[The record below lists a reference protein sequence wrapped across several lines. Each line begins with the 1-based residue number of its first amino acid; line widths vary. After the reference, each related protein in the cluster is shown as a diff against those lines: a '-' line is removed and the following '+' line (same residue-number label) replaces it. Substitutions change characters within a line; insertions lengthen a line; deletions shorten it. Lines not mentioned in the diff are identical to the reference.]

1 MQDIHALLKQM
12 SDRGASELF
21 LTVGAAP
28 HLRIASETEPV
39 GERHLANG
47 EVKAMAYAIMT
58 EDQAR
63 QFEAT
68 KESNFARSVDHIG
81 RFRINVYYQRGEVA
95 MVIRL
100 TKSRIPNFEEL
111 GLPVQAAELSMLR
124 RGLVLV
130 VGGPGSGKSATLAA
144 MVDHRSNN
152 AGGHILTIEDP
163 IEFLFPHRK
172 ALVDQREV
180 GIDTQS
186 FADALHN
193 AMREG
198 PDVVVIGEIRDREA
212 AQHAIAYAE
221 AGKLCIATLIA
232 NGADQAIERFA
243 SLFPED
249 AHKQVL
255 WDLSLNLKG
264 IIAQRL
270 LRSMDG
276 KRALAVEVL
285 LATPYIA
292 ELVEK
297 GNLAEVRNVI
307 ADSNAMGMKTF
318 DQSLYELF
326 MTHRITYDEA
336 IRHADS
342 HTDLALRLRLS
353 RHQMTD
359 EPPAFTMDG
368 TQAAQTPPA

>member
-1 MQDIHALLKQM
+1 MQDIHALLKLM

-28 HLRIASETEPV
+28 HLRIGSETEPV
-39 GERHLANG
+39 GDKPIANG
-47 EVKAMAYAIMT
+47 EVKAMAHAIMK
-58 EDQAR
+58 EEQAR
-63 QFEAT
+63 HFEVT
-68 KESNFARSVDHIG
+68 KEANFARSVDHIG

-100 TKSRIPNFEEL
+100 TKSRIPSFAEL
-111 GLPVQAAELSMLR
+111 GLPTQAAELAMLR

-144 MVDHRSNN
+144 MIDHRSIN

-186 FADALHN
+186 YADALHN

-221 AGKLCIATLIA
+221 AGRLCIATLIA
-232 NGADQAIERFA
+232 NGVDQAIERFT

-249 AHKQVL
+249 ARKQVL

-276 KRALAVEVL
+276 KRALATEVL
-285 LATPYIA
+285 LTTPYVA

-297 GNLAEVRNVI
+297 GNLAELRNVV

-326 MTHRITYDEA
+326 MAHRVTYDEA

-342 HTDLALRLRLS
+342 HTDLALKLRLS
-353 RHQMTD
+353 RHQSAD
-359 EPPAFTMDG
+359 DAPDFSMDG
-368 TQAAQTPPA
+368 STTA